1 MTAIMSQDEVK
12 ANGWTAVPVDAGK
25 IFGDKPFLH
34 EPTYISV
41 KDIKIPSEDPVVAQ
55 TIKYAKERLHAPTFN
70 HSMRVFYYGMAI
82 TKQQFPEKAATF
94 SPATWALTCLL
105 HDIGTAEENLATTR
119 MSFDIYG
126 GIKALGVLKDH
137 CARSDQA
144 EAVCEAIIRH
154 QDMGVDG
161 TITYLGQL
169 IQLATLYDNV
179 GRHPNVKEFDRMI
192 HEATRRE
199 INEAHPRL
207 GWCSFFAGTIRKEE
221 GIKPWCHSTH
231 IVDFDKDIE
240 SNTLMKEWE

>member
-1 MTAIMSQDEVK
+1 MCQHDIE

-34 EPTYISV
+34 EPAPISV
-41 KDIKIPSEDPVVAQ
+41 QDIQFPSDDPVVAE
-55 TIKYAKERLHAPTFN
+55 ILG
-70 HSMRVFYYGMAI
+70 VFYYGMAI
-82 TKQQFPEKAATF
+82 TKQQFPEKASSF
-94 SPATWALTCLL
+94 SPVTWALTCLL
-105 HDIGTAEENLATTR
+105 HDIGMAEENLTATR

-126 GIKALGVLKDH
+126 GIKALNALKDH
-137 CARSDQA
+137 GATTDQA

-179 GRHPNVKEFDRMI
+179 GRHPNVKDFDKMV
-192 HEATRRE
+192 HDKTRRE

-221 GIKPWCHSTH
+221 EIKPWCHSTH
-231 IVDFDKDIE
+231 IVGFDGEIE